1 MKKKQT
7 ITTKR
12 NLSALWVFCPIKYLS
27 KLGSSEKQTSSDPTC
42 YSHHSHQIK
51 NLHLHKCIFFIFQIF
66 NILAQWPGSV
76 SNNVKTEK
84 FKGFICCGFKAS
96 FVITTLHWHWTKWN
110 IILCV
115 LNVKTFV
122 LSIFY
127 HCLTMHVLISPKNES
142 CNNGYDINVG
152 CIKEKLNHF
161 SAVWT
166 PSHEST

>member
-1 MKKKQT
+1 MDLKPA
-7 ITTKR
+7 
-12 NLSALWVFCPIKYLS
+12 LSS
-27 KLGSSEKQTSSDPTC
+27 
-42 YSHHSHQIK
+42 
-51 NLHLHKCIFFIFQIF
+51 LHCTDIEQNEI
-66 NILAQWPGSV
+66 
-76 SNNVKTEK
+76 
-84 FKGFICCGFKAS
+84 S
-96 FVITTLHWHWTKWN
+96 F
-110 IILCV
+110 LCE